1 MIFRSGCRRFA
12 REQSKRSRVDA
23 TSLIV
28 FLFVSLFLL
37 FSGAC
42 LHRYSY
48 RPPASGE
55 PSAILKLKFH
65 DLNSLPGAAIHTA
78 VILEGSQ
85 AGVLHEAIHEPI
97 LEDGVNLAVASDE
110 RGPSGEKGKIEE
122 KPVVRLAMDAGRIGT
137 GPVLLT
143 IHMEARWEEER
154 LEHLTYFDGNNWRQ
168 RLTRVSVQRK
178 AGCRTELKMN
188 IVEDTIYLLDYTWYS
203 LEECQAIAYR
213 QTFNSGGFA
222 LQEVARSS
230 HFEPILDWPGSFR
243 FGPEPWV
250 WYPYRPAFDRSPP

>member
-1 MIFRSGCRRFA
+1 MREQRKRSGIY
-12 REQSKRSRVDA
+12 A

-42 LHRYSY
+42 FQRHSY

-78 VILEGSQ
+78 VFLEGSQ
-85 AGVLHEAIHEPI
+85 AGVFHEAIHEQI

-110 RGPSGEKGKIEE
+110 RGLSGDSGVVEE
-122 KPVVRLAMDAGRIGT
+122 KPVVHLAMDAGRIGT

-154 LEHLTYFDGNNWRQ
+154 LEHLTYFDG
-168 RLTRVSVQRK
+168 
-178 AGCRTELKMN
+178 
-188 IVEDTIYLLDYTWYS
+188 TIGDRGLP
-203 LEECQAIAYR
+203 
-213 QTFNSGGFA
+213 GF
-222 LQEVARSS
+222 
-230 HFEPILDWPGSFR
+230 PFR
-243 FGPEPWV
+243 EKQDVGPN
-250 WYPYRPAFDRSPP
+250 